1 MRKRKTLALFLAIA
15 MVFCYMPGM
24 AFADEAVND
33 ATFADMPND
42 WSTEALT
49 NAVANGLISGYDEAD
64 GAKLIKPSGD
74 LTRAE
79 MATIVN
85 RAFGAA
91 EKAALTGVSDV
102 SADAWYAGEIQ
113 KAIKMGT
120 FKSDNKMR
128 PNDSIT
134 RQEAFT
140 VLARAFK
147 VSDSDSNALDS
158 FADKG
163 NVASWAA
170 DGISGLVKDGYVA
183 GSGGK
188 LNPTA
193 SITRAE
199 FAKIMDNM
207 VKVYITTAG
216 TVKEVANGNVMINV
230 PGVTLDGVTINGNLI
245 IGDGVGDGDVTLNNV
260 KVTGETIVRGAGI
273 NSFIIKGNSDLG
285 NIIVAKVDGNVRIFV
300 EGGAEVEVIYIDDG
314 KDDVVIEGKVGSIE
328 VAAAA
333 VPVVVQNATVGQIN
347 VTAENADLTL
357 GNGAT
362 VTNVNIGASAT
373 GATVE
378 AQKGAT
384 ITNVET
390 NAESTTV
397 KGDGTVKNVD
407 VKANDTNVNT
417 KGTTVK
423 VDKGVEGTTAGGKDV
438 SGGTEATLPGGSAAG
453 GGGGGSSKEAV
464 SAISVTP
471 TEMELTVGATGTIT
485 ATVEP
490 DDATNRDVTWTS
502 DKPSVATV
510 DSNGLVTAIAVG
522 EATITATANADTKKT
537 ATVTVTVK
545 EEVEARTVTE
555 VADLDDINVEF
566 GGDYTLPTEVEIT
579 LSDDEKVT
587 VPVTWEDTVDVNV
600 A

>member
-1 MRKRKTLALFLAIA
+1 
-15 MVFCYMPGM
+15 
-24 AFADEAVND
+24 
-33 ATFADMPND
+33 
-42 WSTEALT
+42 
-49 NAVANGLISGYDEAD
+49 SGYDEAD

-464 SAISVTP
+464 SAINVDKT
-471 TEMELTVGATGTIT
+471 TLTLTAGGATGTIT
-485 ATVEP
+485 ATVLP
-490 DDATNRDVTWTS
+490 AGATNKSVTWTS
-502 DKPSVATV
+502 SNEAVATV
-510 DSNGLVTAIAVG
+510 AGGVVTPLTAGTTTITVTTVDGSFAKTTLVTV
-522 EATITATANADTKKT
+522 EAPDTYTVTLEAGTSNNDLADITGATNYVATETATEGVSYT
-537 ATVTVTVK
+537 A
-545 EEVEARTVTE
+545 
-555 VADLDDINVEF
+555 
-566 GGDYTLPTEVEIT
+566 
-579 LSDDEKVT
+579 
-587 VPVTWEDTVDVNV
+587 PV
-600 A
+600 